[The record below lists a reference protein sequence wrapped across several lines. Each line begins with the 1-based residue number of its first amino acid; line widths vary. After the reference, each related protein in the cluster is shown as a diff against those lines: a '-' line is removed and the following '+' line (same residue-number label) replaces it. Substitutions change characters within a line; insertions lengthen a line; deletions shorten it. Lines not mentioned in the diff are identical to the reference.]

1 MDDLAAAVKKNDDV
15 VDSAVTLI
23 TGLAAQLLAA
33 KDDPV
38 AIEALANEVSAKA
51 DALAADVAA
60 NTPAEVQGRKHEKRA
75 ARFRAGRPAN
85 QSHRRTHGQH
95 FERNST

>member
-1 MDDLAAAVKKNDDV
+1 VFWHAAWKRRIEAKLDALLREVQRMSKQMDDLAAAVKKNDDV

-51 DALAADVAA
+51 DALAAAVTA
-60 NTPAEVQGRKHEKRA
+60 NTPAAV
-75 ARFRAGRPAN
+75 
-85 QSHRRTHGQH
+85 
-95 FERNST
+95 